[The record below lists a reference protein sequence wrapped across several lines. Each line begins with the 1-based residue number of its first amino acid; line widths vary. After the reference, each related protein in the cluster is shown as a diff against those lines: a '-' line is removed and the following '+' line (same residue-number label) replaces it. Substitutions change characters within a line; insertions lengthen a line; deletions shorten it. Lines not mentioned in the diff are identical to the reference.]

1 MAFGDIWNQIMT
13 GDWGTQADRQATRQG
28 RQAGRQDRRAEN
40 WWNDADRFWNDAPAE
55 NLGQSY
61 DQQVEALIAQI
72 NAMVGEGG
80 FKGLQDTARAEADA
94 MFGDTTYTDPVTGE
108 VRTMTAADWSTMSG
122 AVPFGQSFED
132 WAADNNIQLNDI
144 GAGREGLET
153 LTGQLQNPDFAGAE
167 DFSARMLGYTDATAA
182 QTAMASMLET
192 MKQSVGQF
200 EGFSPEDRALRER
213 QNRVGLRDIEA
224 RETRMLQNVM
234 GNTGSMVQMLQASD
248 ESTRRISLVQLG
260 QEVSLNEEEYARQVA
275 QQNQA
280 IQAYD
285 FQAGAGIEGFNTFM
299 STRTASL
306 QAAVQAY
313 NVNLNSMLAENAQ
326 YLATHQGDMA
336 ILEQNATRMNNMALM
351 QLGLDQASLDAAQKL
366 YDSEVQP
373 YIDQINALLFT
384 EEMQG
389 TTGWA
394 KLMELYATIA
404 TIITPVVAGIV

>member
-1 MAFGDIWNQIMT
+1 MAQGNWLRDFLGIGEGRGGFGVGDLT
-13 GDWGTQADRQATRQG
+13 GFYSGTMRGGYDPGTGRPGYANYQG
-28 RQAGRQDRRAEN
+28 DQGTL
-40 WWNDADRFWNDAPAE
+40 DA
-55 NLGQSY
+55 SY
-61 DQQVEALIAQI
+61 DQQVEALINQI
-72 NAMVGEGG
+72 NAMVGGGG
-80 FKGLQDTARAEADA
+80 FQGLREGAVAEAGDIY
-94 MFGDTTYTDPVTGE
+94 GDTGQTASDWLTQAGE
-108 VRTMTAADWSTMSG
+108 V
-122 AVPFGQSFED
+122 PQGQSFED
-132 WAADNNIQLNDI
+132 WAAANSIQLNDI

-153 LTGQLQNPDFAGAE
+153 LMGQLQNPDFAGAE
-167 DFSARMLGYTDATAA
+167 DFSARMLGYTDAEAA

-192 MKQSVGQF
+192 MKQPASQF

-260 QEVSLNEEEYARQVA
+260 QEVSLNDEEFARKMA
-275 QQNQA
+275 EHSQA

-285 FQAGAGIEGFNTFM
+285 FQAGASIEGFNTFM

-373 YIDQINALLFT
+373 YIDQINLLLTT
-384 EEMQG
+384 EGMQG